1 MDSPSFIIAGDIEIP
16 EGVTQVNLIT
26 PLSRYDFV
34 TLDLSEDEDTLL
46 VRRVS
51 PDELATFTGVLFQ
64 ADSHEESGGIVLR
77 QLSLLFWPF
86 DDDEADETDD
96 DDDDGEPKPEEDG
109 SRGFRVVSADW
120 WNDYLRKQ
128 SGE

>member
-16 EGVTQVNLIT
+16 EGVMQVHLIT

-34 TLDLSEDEDTLL
+34 TLELSEDEDALL

-64 ADSHEESGGIVLR
+64 ADSHEESDAIVLR

-86 DDDEADETDD
+86 DDDGAEEP
-96 DDDDGEPKPEEDG
+96 DDDGDDEPKPEEDG